1 MIRPILNNPEQQRT
15 NLKNGN
21 MMDLIRYINKVEV
34 IDAKYLASSTF
45 FGKGV
50 KLDDALTFVPL
61 CTIGLATFEI
71 SEKVESKNRVFHHSL
86 KAKLSERI
94 DVENRKL
101 CFRLTGRSKRVWTSC
116 PSRKSYQKKFSY
128 AADIS
133 WETVMESVRE
143 LYRMSKE

>member
-1 MIRPILNNPEQQRT
+1 
-15 NLKNGN
+15 
-21 MMDLIRYINKVEV
+21 MDLIRYINKVEV
-34 IDAKYLASSTF
+34 IDAEYLASSTF

-94 DVENRKL
+94 DVGNRKL
-101 CFRLTGRSKRVWTSC
+101 CFRLTAVDGTQYMMGSNSRPYQFFPLVHHSVFY
-116 PSRKSYQKKFSY
+116 PS
-128 AADIS
+128 
-133 WETVMESVRE
+133 
-143 LYRMSKE
+143 